1 MSDIQTRFNVV
12 LTPEAAAVMAENT
25 TARNKG
31 QWLSDLILRCAY
43 GDETGILERIERR
56 LVKVEKMVAAQSS
69 NVEVG

>member
-1 MSDIQTRFNVV
+1 MSEVQTRFNVV

-43 GDETGILERIERR
+43 GDDSGILERIERR
-56 LVKVEKMVAAQSS
+56 VVRIERMLQQS
-69 NVEVG
+69 E